1 MVQNLSGVLRSN
13 HQCFIVLHNH
23 LLAGQN
29 SVKVPTRVGS
39 GKRAKSSSIDTIGL
53 WTRDKDY
60 TIYIQL
66 KIIVSFFLKDSNLLS
81 WGVTISGSLFIYF
94 FIKWISSP

>member
-1 MVQNLSGVLRSN
+1 MGQNLSGVLMSN

-29 SVKVPTRVGS
+29 SVKVPTWVGS

-66 KIIVSFFLKDSNLLS
+66 KIVVSFFFEGFQFVKLGGHN
-81 WGVTISGSLFIYF
+81 
-94 FIKWISSP
+94 